1 MPYKDPEK
9 NRKCKRD
16 WARKNRRVKSALP
29 YVKAKKQ
36 IIFEAKNH
44 PCAICKHVFPTAA
57 MDLHHVDPTTKEF
70 TIATALKKVGYER
83 LVAEIGKCVALC
95 AVCHRLL
102 HAGLVDLDVSQ

>member
-1 MPYKDPEK
+1 
-9 NRKCKRD
+9 
-16 WARKNRRVKSALP
+16 
-29 YVKAKKQ
+29 
-36 IIFEAKNH
+36 
-44 PCAICKHVFPTAA
+44 